1 MERPGLFSYKTN
13 EKEWIKNTHE
23 WMNNKR
29 KVLAACRWW
38 WWTDDLET
46 LCSGNGYGLPD
57 VIWERWQFTI
67 AVLIWFYLISNT
79 CWFQK
84 HTYRYIPHTHT
95 HMGNL
100 TYTYI
105 YGQQWYTTSS
115 YKYWNGDWE
124 AQFYAAGATSYRFI
138 VLIAQ
143 TYQAAPHRFALCASS
158 GWCCWCGHYLRVAAH
173 LFAMDGPF

>member
-1 MERPGLFSYKTN
+1 MMVT
-13 EKEWIKNTHE
+13 
-23 WMNNKR
+23 
-29 KVLAACRWW
+29 AAQLLCDFACNINFINR
-38 WWTDDLET
+38 TDDLET

-143 TYQAAPHRFALCASS
+143 TYHAAPHRITS
-158 GWCCWCGHYLRVAAH
+158 LRTVCKQWLVLLMRA
-173 LFAMDGPF
+173 LFACSGAFVCHGWSFLIEPLLLHQRI